1 MGVKPEDSIA
11 QSLAKE
17 WVEITRKV
25 TGGNA
30 EYEQAYLSVDEQR
43 EIWNLFFII
52 HHLWEK
58 VFLVLYY
65 LYTST
70 NDELIKKQGKY
81 YEFYMT
87 QYAGIAI

>member
-1 MGVKPEDSIA
+1 VGVKPEDSIA

-52 HHLWEK
+52 HHL
-58 VFLVLYY
+58 
-65 LYTST
+65 
-70 NDELIKKQGKY
+70 
-81 YEFYMT
+81 
-87 QYAGIAI
+87 